1 MNKDVQKSI
10 AAALAL
16 ILLGILVLLTGERS
30 IIVLIPAAVLVW
42 YGTAPK
48 LRRSRN

>member
-1 MNKDVQKSI
+1 MKKSM
-10 AAALAL
+10 AGTCAL
-16 ILLGILVLLTGERS
+16 ILLGILVLVTGERS
-30 IIVLIPAAVLVW
+30 LVVLISAALLVC